1 MHAKPQIS
9 ALCQLL
15 VIRQQAPGVQK
26 KEGLRTP
33 VQPKCV
39 LSATCAPVLACSR
52 AHLGP
57 IGIQQ
62 RPGLLLFNSCAA
74 TTQKIIAA
82 WHVTT

>member
-1 MHAKPQIS
+1 MSK
-9 ALCQLL
+9 ALRQPL
-15 VIRQQAPGVQK
+15 VIREQATVVK
-26 KEGLRTP
+26 KREGLPTLVP
-33 VQPKCV
+33 S
-39 LSATCAPVLACSR
+39 LGHLYTSLLACSR

-57 IGIQQ
+57 SGIQQ